1 MGKQLTYL
9 SLSATNEERF
19 QALLTATSDVVYS
32 MNPDWT
38 ILPELDG
45 HGAPHVAKDASP
57 GWQSMHVYEEDLEF
71 VQHAIKNAIAAR
83 SIFQLEHRVKRTD
96 GNVGWTFSRAVPIFD
111 DKGEVKEW
119 FGVESDITERK
130 LAEQRLAASK
140 EVLEQQKRTYETITA
155 GTPDLMYVFDLQY
168 RFTYA
173 NAALLQMWG
182 KTWDEAIGK
191 NLLENGYEPWHAD
204 MHEREIDS
212 IIATGNPVRGEV
224 AFPHAT
230 LGRRLYDYILNPV
243 FNESGEVVAVSGTTR
258 DVTERD
264 QWQQQLTQSA
274 ERLQAMNE
282 EFAAIN
288 VELTVSNDQLKA
300 ANERLSKANADL
312 ISAQKTIEEGK
323 LALRL
328 AVEAANFGTWYINS
342 VTREFVTD
350 ARLKELFGYYPDET
364 LSIEQAIA
372 QITVEYRDFISSK
385 LENAIY
391 NNGDYDVCYPVI
403 GFHDDKLRWL
413 RAIGNLTADPS
424 GTFSAFTGVV
434 MDITEQ
440 KMEEIRKNDFMGVV
454 SHELKTPL
462 TSLSAYLQL
471 LESRSKQIPDEI
483 IQRAL
488 SQSVKQTKRMT
499 DMIDGF
505 LDLSR
510 LESAKIHV
518 NSSKFDIGV
527 LIGDSREEALMLYG
541 THKFIFDPVES
552 HMVNGDRGKLGQVIS
567 NLIGNAVKYS
577 KPGSVILVSCIGA
590 GEQVRVSVRDEGIGM
605 RKEELP
611 KIFGRFY
618 RAEGN
623 KLISGFGIGLYV
635 CSEIIKLHG
644 GEIWAESDLGKGS
657 LLTFALP
664 RL

>member
-38 ILPELDG
+38 ILTEPDG
-45 HGAPHVAKDASP
+45 HGAKDASP
-57 GWQSMHVYEEDLEF
+57 GWQSMHVYEEDLEL
-71 VQHAIKNAIAAR
+71 VQHAIKNAIAAS

-96 GNVGWTFSRAVPIFD
+96 GSVGWTFSRAVPIFGD
-111 DKGEVKEW
+111 NGEVKEW

-274 ERLQAMNE
+274 ERLQTMNE

-288 VELTVSNDQLKA
+288 EELTVSNDQLKA

-342 VTREFVTD
+342 VTREFIAD

-372 QITVEYRDFISSK
+372 QITIEYRDFISDK
-385 LENAIY
+385 FENAIY

-403 GFHDDKLRWL
+403 GLHDNKLRWL

-471 LESRSKQIPDEI
+471 LESRSKQSPDEI
-483 IQRAL
+483 IHRAL

-499 DMIDGF
+499 DMINGF

-518 NSSKFDIGV
+518 NSSKFDIGA
-527 LIGDSREEALMLYG
+527 LIEDSREEALMLYG

-590 GEQVRVSVRDEGIGM
+590 GEQVRVSVRDEGMGM
-605 RKEELP
+605 RKEELS

-644 GEIWAESDLGKGS
+644 GEIWAESNLGKGS

-664 RL
+664 RQ

>member
-38 ILPELDG
+38 ILTELGG
-45 HGAPHVAKDASP
+45 HGARYVAKDASP
-57 GWQSMHVYEEDLEF
+57 GWQSMHVYEEDLEL
-71 VQHAIKNAIAAR
+71 VQHAIQNAIAAR

-96 GNVGWTFSRAVPIFD
+96 GSVGWTFSRAVPIFGD
-111 DKGEVKEW
+111 NGEVKEW

-288 VELTVSNDQLKA
+288 EELTVSNDQLKA

-342 VTREFVTD
+342 VTREFIAD

-372 QITVEYRDFISSK
+372 QITVEYRDFISDK
-385 LENAIY
+385 FENALY

-403 GFHDDKLRWL
+403 GLHDDKLRWL

-471 LESRSKQIPDEI
+471 LESRSKQSSDEI
-483 IQRAL
+483 IHRAL

-499 DMIDGF
+499 DMINGF

-518 NSSKFDIGV
+518 NSSKFDIGA

-590 GEQVRVSVRDEGIGM
+590 GEQVRVSVKDEGMGM
-605 RKEELP
+605 RKEELS